1 MVLALLT
8 TVVNMQQRP
17 PIPCDMFRVSLLKKL
32 FPEIISIF

>member
-8 TVVNMQQRP
+8 TVVNMQQRAL
-17 PIPCDMFRVSLLKKL
+17 IPSDMFSVSLLKKL